1 MICFFVKT
9 KATDDTRSISSPFTR
24 SPLSFRVPF
33 PLFFPSL
40 PSLPHPERREPRAR
54 EADGARF
61 FVAVARVA
69 RAKRVGGKLF
79 AAAVLAA
86 ESEPSS
92 NGGRRVKSESPS
104 IPF

>member
-1 MICFFVKT
+1 MIRDRFPRLLL
-9 KATDDTRSISSPFTR
+9 ALLSP
-24 SPLSFRVPF
+24 SVFRF
-33 PLFFPSL
+33 HFFFPSL
-40 PSLPHPERREPRAR
+40 PSLPHPEGREPRAR

>member
-9 KATDDTRSISSPFTR
+9 KATDDTRSISSPFTL
-24 SPLSFRVPF
+24 SPLSFRVST
-33 PLFFPSL
+33 FFPSL
-40 PSLPHPERREPRAR
+40 PSLPHPEGRESRAR
-54 EADGARF
+54 KADGARF